1 MQLQDHIRGFST
13 LEMNCRPPKEEM
25 QLCFSVDASAEVRSP
40 GGYSPAAVDFTEESK
55 QGQQRGRRALELLM
69 VGEVYGCCNVEAYIA
84 VGRWLREGSTAGGE
98 PPSPLARC
106 CCCCRRSLPLRRG
119 GQPYLSTSQGTSRN
133 VCERNLPMSVACVTS
148 CE

>member
-1 MQLQDHIRGFST
+1 
-13 LEMNCRPPKEEM
+13 M

-98 PPSPLARC
+98 PPSPLARSLAAAAAAAALSPSAAGVNLIYQP
-106 CCCCRRSLPLRRG
+106 RREHPE
-119 GQPYLSTSQGTSRN
+119 T
-133 VCERNLPMSVACVTS
+133 CVNATYQ
-148 CE
+148 CQ